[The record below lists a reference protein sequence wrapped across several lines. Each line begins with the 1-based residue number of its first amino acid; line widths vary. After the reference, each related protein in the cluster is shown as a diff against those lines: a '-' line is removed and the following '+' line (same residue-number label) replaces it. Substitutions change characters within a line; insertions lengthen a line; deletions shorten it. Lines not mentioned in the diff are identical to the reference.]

1 MTGSS
6 PLSHSALLPALLAA
20 LSHEL
25 GSPLAAIKGA
35 ATTLIDY
42 RHRLP
47 DNRIAGFLHSIDQQ
61 TDQLNALLDDLVLMA
76 KIEAGTLRL
85 QPEPIA
91 LRAVIAQ
98 AIDQLLPDQR
108 SDFLIEGSDPQVM
121 ADAPYLRQ
129 ALVLLLQHLRANS
142 TTPTSIRLE
151 TSTTAHMWLSGPI
164 DPELH
169 DPLAH
174 IDQLVNSTAASR
186 GRQAATLLRLALS
199 RALIELHGGQ
209 WGVEQRSGDEPAL
222 VVTLP
227 LAHPIAE
234 GD

>member
-6 PLSHSALLPALLAA
+6 PLSNSALLPALLAA

-42 RHRLP
+42 RRRLP
-47 DNRIAGFLHSIDQQ
+47 DDRIEGFLRSIDQQ

-76 KIEAGTLRL
+76 KIEAGALRL

-91 LRAVIAQ
+91 LRAVIDQ
-98 AIDQLLPDQR
+98 AINQLPPDQR
-108 SDFLIEGSDPQVM
+108 NDFSLEGGDPQIM
-121 ADAPYLRQ
+121 ADAPYLRH
-129 ALVLLLQHLRANS
+129 ALALLLQHLRESS

-151 TSTTAHMWLSGPI
+151 TSTKAQVWLTNHI
-164 DPELH
+164 DSELN

-174 IDQLVNSTAASR
+174 VDQLLTSTDTSR

-209 WGVEQRSGDEPAL
+209 WVVEERSGGEPML
-222 VVTLP
+222 CVTLP
-227 LAHPIAE
+227 VGHPIAE
-234 GD
+234 SD